1 MASTSSI
8 TSLVPS
14 RRSRPSTPENGL
26 SENFYHENLDR
37 DAAEE
42 VRGNLVSKLKTET
55 FYNLKR
61 HFSEEKPGL
70 KPPN

>member
-37 DAAEE
+37 EAAEE
-42 VRGNLVSKLKTET
+42 VRGGNLVSNLQTET
-55 FYNLKR
+55 FYDLKGIINV
-61 HFSEEKPGL
+61 STMMI
-70 KPPN
+70 